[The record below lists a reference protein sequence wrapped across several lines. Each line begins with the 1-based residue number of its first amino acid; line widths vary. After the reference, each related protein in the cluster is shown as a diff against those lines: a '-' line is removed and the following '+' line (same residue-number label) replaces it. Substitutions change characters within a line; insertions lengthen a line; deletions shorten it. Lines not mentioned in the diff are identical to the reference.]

1 MELRFHIRDRYPLWQ
16 PGDLIDLAE
25 IEADLRARGHDP
37 ESITPLEDG
46 TIVVQLADA
55 PPRQVADLGPIER
68 AAWLAD
74 NPEFVRRVR
83 IVLFTVAVE
92 AQTEAGTVVSHTA
105 RSRLAYEVL
114 RDPDRFGR
122 LFAAAAAANFDAM
135 RDAAFAVNGGT
146 TPNQTRVTDA
156 SILTAVRQLWT
167 PFAVDG
173 A

>member
-25 IEADLRARGHDP
+25 IETDLRARGYDP

-46 TIVVQLADA
+46 TIVVQVTDA
-55 PPRQVADLGPIER
+55 PPRQAADLGPIER

-74 NPEFVRRVR
+74 SPEFIRRVR
-83 IVLFTVAVE
+83 MVLFKVAVE
-92 AQTEAGTVVSHTA
+92 VQIEQSSVAYHAA
-105 RSRLAYEVL
+105 RSQLAYEAL
-114 RDPDRFGR
+114 RDPDRFAR
-122 LFAAAAAANFDAM
+122 LFAAAAAANDDAM
-135 RDAAFAVNGGT
+135 RNAAFTDPAN
-146 TPNQTRVTDA
+146 PNQVNVTDA
-156 SILTAVRQLWT
+156 AILAAVRQLWT